1 MNILGLG
8 SSKGQKTAK
17 KGPTSKNF
25 IVFFWTLC
33 MIIIKEA
40 LFSAIVQKASTG
52 LKATLRGQC
61 CIEPY
66 AGSSLRPSSG
76 RSLQYYY
83 KKGLIII
90 PFHFLAAQLNMMT
103 KFSTFTVL

>member
-1 MNILGLG
+1 MILFHNNQKLGLLFTD
-8 SSKGQKTAK
+8 TA
-17 KGPTSKNF
+17 S
-25 IVFFWTLC
+25 C